1 MSHSADHHRAGSW
14 QRAVWNGLR
23 CRCPNCGEG
32 RLFARYLE
40 PVEHCPVCGEEYA
53 DRYQVGLLLPFLVI
67 TVIGHL
73 MIFAVLEMGHFRVAP
88 LLLLA
93 IVIPIVLILTLL
105 LLPPVKGALTGILW
119 YANLTDEPK

>member
-1 MSHSADHHRAGSW
+1 M
-14 QRAVWNGLR
+14 
-23 CRCPNCGEG
+23 
-32 RLFARYLE
+32 
-40 PVEHCPVCGEEYA
+40 
-53 DRYQVGLLLPFLVI
+53 GLLLPFLVI
-67 TVIGHL
+67 TVVGHL

-93 IVIPIVLILTLL
+93 IVIPIVLVLTLL